1 MKRQLN
7 IANMAFQ
14 STEKSTSS
22 YKNYLNQLNTVIQKH
37 QNTIR
42 VLEGRYQKVVR
53 EQGVMSKAL
62 ELKEKILQEKA
73 TLGQLDNQYKKTTM
87 EAKRFA
93 FEQKH

>member
-42 VLEGRYQKVVR
+42 VLEGRL
-53 EQGVMSKAL
+53 SK
-62 ELKEKILQEKA
+62 
-73 TLGQLDNQYKKTTM
+73 GC
-87 EAKRFA
+87 
-93 FEQKH
+93 

>member
-42 VLEGRYQKVVR
+42 VLEGRYQKVAR
-53 EQGVMSKAL
+53 EQGVMSKEAL
-62 ELKEKILQEKA
+62 ELKEKILQEK
-73 TLGQLDNQYKKTTM
+73 QL
-87 EAKRFA
+87 
-93 FEQKH
+93 